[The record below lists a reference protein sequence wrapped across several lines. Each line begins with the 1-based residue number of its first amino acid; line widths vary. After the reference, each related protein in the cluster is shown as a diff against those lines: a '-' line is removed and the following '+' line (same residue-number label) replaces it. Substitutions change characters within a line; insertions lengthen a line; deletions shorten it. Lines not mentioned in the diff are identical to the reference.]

1 MKSRPLNV
9 LFYGMTHE
17 HAPGKLESLKR
28 LGDDFNVIAIVD
40 DRNRKAPQHN
50 NEKLLYEGLRV
61 VLEKEAWEIPDVDV
75 VFVETANRDL
85 MEIAAEAARR
95 GLPMHCDKPCGEG
108 MEPYRSIVEMCR
120 AKNVPFQIGYM
131 YRGNPAVKFIWDFVA
146 NGGLGEVAFVEA
158 DMNHDY
164 QLPEYPDY
172 ISTFKGGI
180 LYNLGCHLVDM
191 VLPLMRGRFLSASPF
206 VGDAPGDPFGA
217 RTRASSLLRF
227 EGSEALIRCSSH
239 MPGGHLCRRLRIDGT
254 NGTID
259 LCPIE
264 RFDGGELKLSVVLKN
279 PSGGHPAGVQEIS
292 FGVQTDR
299 YAPQLLELAAV
310 VRGDVPNAQNYD
322 RDLLTHEMTL
332 KACGYE
338 Q

>member
-40 DRNRKAPQHN
+40 DRDRKAPQHN

-61 VLEKEAWEIPDVDV
+61 VSEKEAWEIPDVDV

-120 AKNVPFQIGYM
+120 EKNVPFQIGYM

-146 NGGLGEVAFVEA
+146 KGGLGEVAFVEA

-206 VGDAPGDPFGA
+206 VGDAPGDPSGA

-264 RFDGGELKLSVVLKN
+264 RFDGGELKLSMNLKN

-310 VRGDVPNAQNYD
+310 VRGDVPNAQDYD

>member
-40 DRNRKAPQHN
+40 DRDRKAPRHN

-61 VLEKEAWEIPDVDV
+61 VSEKEAWEIPDVDV
-75 VFVETANRDL
+75 VFVETANRNL

-146 NGGLGEVAFVEA
+146 KGGLGEVAFVEA

-206 VGDAPGDPFGA
+206 VGDAPGDPSGA

-264 RFDGGELKLSVVLKN
+264 RFDGGELKLSMILKN

-310 VRGDVPNAQNYD
+310 VRGDVPNAQDYD

>member
-1 MKSRPLNV
+1 MKIGPLNV

-28 LGDDFNVIAIVD
+28 MRDEFTIAAIVD
-40 DRNRKAPQHN
+40 DRGRKAPQHN
-50 NEKLLYEGLRV
+50 NERFLCEGCRIV
-61 VLEKEAWEIPDVDV
+61 SEEEAFSIPNIDI

-95 GLPMHCDKPCGEG
+95 GLPMHCDKPCGER

-146 NGGLGEVAFVEA
+146 KGGLGEVAFVEA

-164 QLPEYPDY
+164 QLPEYPAY

-180 LYNLGCHLVDM
+180 LHNLGCHLVDM
-191 VLPLMRGRFLSASPF
+191 VMPLMRGRFLSASPF
-206 VGDAPGDPFGA
+206 IGDAPGDPSGA

-264 RFDGGELKLSVVLKN
+264 RFDGGKLQLSMILKN
-279 PSGGHPAGVQEIS
+279 PFGGHPAGVQEIS

-299 YAPQLLELAAV
+299 YAPQLLELASV
-310 VRGDVPNAQNYD
+310 VRGEKSNDQDYE
-322 RDLLTHEMTL
+322 RDLRTHEMTL
-332 KACGYE
+332 KACGL
-338 Q
+338 